1 MNFAT
6 SSLSHTPNGILR
18 HHFYG
23 NMEIKRGRDPFLHGR
38 GTVSHGVGLRQSSY
52 LSLEMFLTGSS
63 TVITLPFGHRKEEC
77 LGPVTGILQEI
88 SNSFTV
94 TVSKAKKVTLLQLQ
108 VFNE

>member
-1 MNFAT
+1 MET
-6 SSLSHTPNGILR
+6 WRLR
-18 HHFYG
+18 EDGTHFCMG
-23 NMEIKRGRDPFLHGR
+23 EAQLVM
-38 GTVSHGVGLRQSSY
+38 GVGLRQSSY

-63 TVITLPFGHRKEEC
+63 TVITLPFGRRKEEC